1 MKKIVLAAF
10 AGLALVTAGCSTD
23 ADVASQNISNDA
35 DNFKVLRRIVAI
47 NTFTDKY
54 LLSVEGWC
62 NINYDKEDRQLEIT
76 CKVDDGFKKDYFGIS
91 DNVTYT
97 VEQLRSSNVS
107 TKHYKVTF
115 KPEAIVPDIEA
126 R

>member
-1 MKKIVLAAF
+1 MRKAIL
-10 AGLALVTAGCSTD
+10 AGLAGLTLLTTGCATD
-23 ADVASQNISNDA
+23 ADVASKNISNDA
-35 DNFKVLRRIVAI
+35 DNFRVLRRIVAI

-76 CKVDDGFKKDYFGIS
+76 CKVNDGYKKDYVGIS

-115 KPEAIVPDIEA
+115 KPETIVPDIDA

>member
-1 MKKIVLAAF
+1 
-10 AGLALVTAGCSTD
+10 
-23 ADVASQNISNDA
+23 
-35 DNFKVLRRIVAI
+35 
-47 NTFTDKY
+47 
-54 LLSVEGWC
+54 
-62 NINYDKEDRQLEIT
+62 
-76 CKVDDGFKKDYFGIS
+76 VDDGFKKDYFGIS